1 MAKQQDPPVPVNPDV
16 IVPAPVAAPAPDL
29 SGDTVAVVILN
40 RNRDELER
48 IAVKSANFGGKI
60 IVNGVAHVHVD
71 EAPDGT
77 WRFAPLA
84 N

>member
-1 MAKQQDPPVPVNPDV
+1 MAKQADPPVPKNPDV
-16 IVPAPVAAPAPDL
+16 IVPAAAPAPVL
-29 SGDTVAVVILN
+29 TGETVDVIILN
-40 RNRDELER
+40 RNRDEIER
-48 IAVKSANFGGKI
+48 ITIKSADFGAKI
-60 IVNGVAHVHVD
+60 LVGSVGHVHVD